1 MKTAHDVI
9 IKPIITEESLAGI
22 QNKKYTF
29 KVAKDSN
36 KIEIANAAV
45 QLFGVKVKKVNTINC
60 NGRLKRQ
67 GRSQGYTPDWKKA
80 IITLTEDSKGIE
92 FFESMM

>member
-22 QNKKYTF
+22 QDKKYTF